1 MKRHMWMKVFIA
13 VMAAGILVGIALLST
28 VCICAAKPRVP
39 AKSDCIIVLGARVW
53 PDGRMSNSLLY
64 RCEAALEAWQNGVA
78 PEIIV
83 CGGKG
88 DNEPVAEASAMQ
100 AWLLEQGVPEISIH
114 AEDTST
120 DTRENLKNARAIM
133 EKHGFKSA
141 AICTSDYHVTRALWL
156 ARDTGI
162 PATGISARSPS
173 TLRSFIFGR
182 CRETVSWVLYF
193 LKMI

>member
-1 MKRHMWMKVFIA
+1 MRKTMKVLLIIFCLG
-13 VMAAGILVGIALLST
+13 AAVGIMLLSA
-28 VCICAAKPRVP
+28 VCICAAKTRIP
-39 AKSDCIIVLGARVW
+39 AKSDCIVVLGARVW

-64 RCEAALEAWQNGVA
+64 RCEAALDAWEKGVA

-83 CGGKG
+83 CGGMG
-88 DNEPVAEASAMQ
+88 DNEPVTEASAMK
-100 AWLLEQGVPEISIH
+100 AWLVEQGVPEPVIH

-120 DTRENLKNARAIM
+120 DTRENLRNAKSIM
-133 EKHGFKSA
+133 QSRGFHSA
-141 AICTSDYHVTRALWL
+141 ALCTSDYHLTRALWL
-156 ARDTGI
+156 AKDADI

-193 LKMI
+193 LKII